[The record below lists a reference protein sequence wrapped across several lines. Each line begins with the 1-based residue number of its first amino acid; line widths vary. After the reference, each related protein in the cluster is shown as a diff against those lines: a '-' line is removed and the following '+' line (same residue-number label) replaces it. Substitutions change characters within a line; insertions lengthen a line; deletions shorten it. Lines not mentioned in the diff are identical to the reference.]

1 MEYSQT
7 TRWLNQMKH
16 KIDSNGNLTEEYI
29 AECRSSGWSEAGIEE
44 EALMLQAKYQEKRK
58 LDEEVPEEWF
68 DFTPYEAIFTEK
80 EREMLNSDGTVRVDY
95 LEKIAGNE
103 RLVNEVVALSAE
115 KEEAI
120 EEFYSLV
127 ESNRKIGFNYA
138 AYAKANFDEQNNNVL
153 RSMKESDSADLRNF
167 EEISSL
173 TFDVEPDEYQA
184 ATQEAI
190 NQLDASGSD
199 ADDKLNRIP

>member
-16 KIDSNGNLTEEYI
+16 KLDSNGNLTEEYI
-29 AECRSSGWSEAGIEE
+29 ARCRSNGWSESDIEE
-44 EALMLQAKYQEKRK
+44 ERLRLQTEYQEKRK
-58 LDEEVPEEWF
+58 LDEEAPEEWF
-68 DFTPYEAIFTEK
+68 DYTPYEAIFTDK
-80 EREMLNSDGTVRVDY
+80 EREMLNPDGTVRADY

-103 RLVNEVVALSAE
+103 RLVNQVVALSAE

-138 AYAKANFDEQNNNVL
+138 AYAKEIFDKQNNNVL
-153 RSMKESDSADLRNF
+153 RPMKESDYADLRNF

-184 ATQEAI
+184 AT
-190 NQLDASGSD
+190 NQLGASGSD
-199 ADDKLNRIP
+199 ADDKFNRIP